1 MAAGR
6 VGNSL
11 EFDHVDHAQSRRLGA
26 HMELAPRFVLLD
38 DHELVRDGITRQLL
52 TSFPKA
58 TFSYSGD
65 SLRNAVS
72 SILVSGCDCAI
83 VDLDLGDETPVAE
96 TVSAFTTRGIPV
108 VVVSAMAESEVLQ
121 AALAGGAK
129 AFVAKR
135 SSLKQLTQAVQAVL
149 EGGTWIPPDL
159 AEFVLMRNSSVELSQ
174 QEKRALMLYA
184 SGLTLD
190 MVARRMDITPNT
202 VKHYLDR
209 VRDKYTSVGIVART
223 KLQLHNVARMEGLLP

>member
-1 MAAGR
+1 
-6 VGNSL
+6 
-11 EFDHVDHAQSRRLGA
+11 
-26 HMELAPRFVLLD
+26 MELAPRFVLLD